1 MTVASPDRTAVPDHV
16 PAELVWDHDID
27 EYAAELDDPF
37 IGVSRLFDGPDLVW
51 ARGASRGLPGWI
63 PTRYALIEE
72 VFLDAER
79 FKSGGSN
86 DAAELLGVSW
96 RLNPLEIDPPA
107 HRAYRQILQPWFLPS
122 AINKMEEKVRQIARD
137 LIAEFE
143 QRGGCEFIT
152 QFAELFP
159 SYIFL
164 ELMGLPR
171 DRLSQFLDWEN
182 AFMRA
187 PTMEERV
194 GAARAIK
201 DYLESYIEQR
211 RSDRRDDLVTAI
223 LDARIDG
230 RPLDQGEIMGMCMVL
245 YLGGLDT
252 VMSSLGWYFRHL
264 ANHPDL
270 QERLRANPDEIPG
283 AVDDFLR
290 AFGVTGTRRTATRD
304 TELAGVTI
312 RKGDWVMVPTYLAGR
327 DPQQYTDPHVV
338 DPGRKARHLTLATG
352 VHNCLGVH
360 LAKREIKIVLEE
372 WLSRFRDIRIPQG
385 QEAQWHTQGVWGV
398 HSLPLEWERI

>member
-1 MTVASPDRTAVPDHV
+1 MSTVLRDASIPDHV
-16 PAELVWDHDID
+16 PPALYWDHDID
-27 EYAAELDDPF
+27 EFAAELDDPF
-37 IGVSRLFDGPDLVW
+37 VGVSRLFDGPEIVW
-51 ARGASRGLPGWI
+51 ARGASRGMPGWV
-63 PTRYALIEE
+63 PARFALIEE
-72 VFLDAER
+72 VFLDADR
-79 FKSGGSN
+79 FMSGDSN
-86 DAAELLGVSW
+86 DAAQLLGVAW

-122 AINKMEEKVRQIARD
+122 AINKMDAKVRQIARD
-137 LIAEFE
+137 LIADFE
-143 QRGGCEFIT
+143 HRDGCEFIG

-164 ELMGLPR
+164 ELMGLPLSK
-171 DRLSQFLDWEN
+171 LSQFLAWEN

-187 PTMEERV
+187 PTIEERV

-201 DYLESYIEQR
+201 DYLEEYVEQR
-211 RSDRRDDLVTAI
+211 RSDPRDDLVTAI
-223 LDARIDG
+223 LNAEIDG

-252 VMSSLGWYFRHL
+252 VMSSLGWYFRYL
-264 ANHPDL
+264 AAHPEL

-304 TELAGVTI
+304 TELGGVTI
-312 RKGDWVMVPTYLAGR
+312 KKGDWVLVPTYLASR
-327 DPQQYTDPHVV
+327 DPALYADPHVV
-338 DPGRKARHLTLATG
+338 DPARKARHLTLATG
-352 VHNCLGVH
+352 VHNCLGIH

-372 WLSRFRDIRIPQG
+372 WLSRFANIRVPEG
-385 QEAQWHTQGVWGV
+385 ENAQWHTQGVWGV
-398 HSLPLEWERI
+398 HHLPLTWDKI